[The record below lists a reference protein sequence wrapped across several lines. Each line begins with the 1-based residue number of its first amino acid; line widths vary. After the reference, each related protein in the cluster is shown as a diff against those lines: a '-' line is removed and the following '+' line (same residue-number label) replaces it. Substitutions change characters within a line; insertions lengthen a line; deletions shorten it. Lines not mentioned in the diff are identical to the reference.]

1 MSQTENS
8 NRAALVLPG
17 GGARGAF
24 QVGVLKAVAELL
36 PRGAAN
42 PFPVISGTSAG
53 AVNSVVLASRAHH
66 LRSAV
71 AELEQV
77 WGHFRCHH
85 VYKTDNLTM
94 LKSSLHWLASIVL
107 GGWLVG
113 APKSLLDNEPL
124 RSLLNR
130 NVHFPRIED
139 AIRSGHLDAVAVTA
153 AGYDSARST
162 SFFEA
167 NDEKSAWQRTRRL
180 GIRSDLNIDH
190 VMASIAVPMVFPPVR
205 IGNEFFGD
213 GAMRQATPLS
223 PAVHLGADRIL
234 VIGIRDE
241 TGDQT
246 LDSGPQSPSFAQ
258 IAGYMLD
265 TLFMDG
271 LYSDLERITRINQL
285 IDSISRDTAPKAVSK
300 MRPIDT
306 MLIVPSED
314 LRVLAYNHR
323 KELPFA
329 IRALLRGVGGSSPGE
344 NRLLSF
350 LLFEKAYTREL
361 IKLGYRDAMKVKD
374 ELRDFVT
381 GAPVPR
387 LFAPN
392 WIKKDLSAFGT
403 DVRPEASEQEYS
415 PQAEKRH
422 IADNVSDGSKDD
434 TSGQCRIHAKSPQ
447 D

>member
-1 MSQTENS
+1 M
-8 NRAALVLPG
+8 NRPANNIRTALVLPG

-36 PRGAAN
+36 PRRSAN

-53 AVNSVVLASRAHH
+53 AVNAVVLASRAQH

-85 VYKTDNLTM
+85 VYKTDHLTM
-94 LKSSLHWLASIVL
+94 LKSSLHWLVSIVL

-113 APKSLLDNEPL
+113 PPRSLLDNAPL
-124 RSLLNR
+124 RELLNQ
-130 NVHFPRIED
+130 NVHFPRIQD
-139 AIRSGHLDAVAVTA
+139 AIEAGNLDAVAVTA

-167 NDEKSAWQRTRRL
+167 IDEQQSWQRTRRL
-180 GIRSDLNIDH
+180 GRRSELNIDH
-190 VMASIAVPMVFPPVR
+190 VMGSIAVPMVFPPVR
-205 IGNEFFGD
+205 IGNEYFGD

-246 LDSGPQSPSFAQ
+246 PNTGPEPPSFAQ

-285 IDSISRDTAPKAVSK
+285 IDSIPRENQSDSIAQ
-300 MRPIDT
+300 MRGIDT

-314 LRVLAYNHR
+314 LRVIAHKHR
-323 KELPFA
+323 AELPFA

-361 IKLGYRDAMKVKD
+361 IKLGYRDAMKVKN
-374 ELRDFVT
+374 ELLDFVN
-381 GAPVPR
+381 GADVPR
-387 LFAPN
+387 LFAPS
-392 WIKKDLSAFGT
+392 WIKRDLSAF
-403 DVRPEASEQEYS
+403 R
-415 PQAEKRH
+415 
-422 IADNVSDGSKDD
+422 SDS
-434 TSGQCRIHAKSPQ
+434 
-447 D
+447 